1 MSRDVNL
8 HLRLTAKEN
17 ELLTHLSNLTR
28 CSKSQV
34 LRILL
39 HGATLIEAPPVA
51 YNELLVELRRI
62 GVNLNQLAR
71 AANTPGS
78 MYNHAELDQALAD
91 LRATEHLLNQ
101 AFTPQ
106 KGVRI

>member
-8 HLRLTAKEN
+8 HLRLTAEEN
-17 ELLTHLSNLTR
+17 EMLTHLSDLTR

-34 LRILL
+34 LRNLL

-51 YNELLVELRRI
+51 YNELLVELRRV
-62 GVNLNQLAR
+62 GVNLNQIAR
-71 AANTPGS
+71 AANEQRLPDAWKW
-78 MYNHAELDQALAD
+78 NEALTLVHVIEQKMNA
-91 LRATEHLLNQ
+91 

>member
-34 LRILL
+34 LRDLL
-39 HGATLIEAPPVA
+39 HGATLMEAPPID
-51 YNELLVELRRI
+51 YFDLLREVRRV
-62 GVNLNQLAR
+62 GVNLNQLTR
-71 AANTPGS
+71 YVNEKRFVDS
-78 MYNHAELDQALAD
+78 WKWDEALAD
-91 LRATEHLLNQ
+91 IRAIEKKMNE

>member
-8 HLRLTAKEN
+8 HLRLTTEEN

-34 LRILL
+34 LRDLL
-39 HGATLIEAPPVA
+39 HGAKLIEAPPVA
-51 YNELLVELRRI
+51 YYDLLREVRRV

-71 AANTPGS
+71 YANEKRFIDS
-78 MYNHAELDQALAD
+78 WKWDEALAD
-91 LRATEHLLNQ
+91 IRAIEKTMND
-101 AFTPQ
+101 AFTPR
-106 KGVRI
+106 KGAVK

>member
-8 HLRLTAKEN
+8 HLRLTAEEN
-17 ELLTHLSNLTR
+17 ELLAHLSNLTR

-34 LRILL
+34 LRNLL

-51 YNELLVELRRI
+51 YNELLVELRRV
-62 GVNLNQLAR
+62 GVNLNQIAR
-71 AANTPGS
+71 AANERRLPDTWKW
-78 MYNHAELDQALAD
+78 NEALAQV
-91 LRATEHLLNQ
+91 RVIEQKMNA

>member
-17 ELLTHLSNLTR
+17 ELLTHLSDLAR
-28 CSKSQV
+28 FSKSQE

-39 HGATLIEAPPVA
+39 HCATLIEAPPVA
-51 YNELLVELRRI
+51 YNELLVELRRV
-62 GVNLNQLAR
+62 GVNLNQIAR
-71 AANTPGS
+71 AANEQRLPDAWKW
-78 MYNHAELDQALAD
+78 NEALQELRVIEQKMNA
-91 LRATEHLLNQ
+91 

>member
-34 LRILL
+34 LRDLL
-39 HGATLIEAPPVA
+39 HGATLMEAPPID
-51 YNELLVELRRI
+51 YYDLLREVRRI
-62 GVNLNQLAR
+62 GVNLNQLTR
-71 AANTPGS
+71 YVNEKRFVDS
-78 MYNHAELDQALAD
+78 WKWAEALAEI
-91 LRATEHLLNQ
+91 RAIEKKMNE

>member
-28 CSKSQV
+28 CSRSQV
-34 LRILL
+34 LRDLL
-39 HGATLIEAPPVA
+39 HGAKLIEAPPVA
-51 YNELLVELRRI
+51 YYDLLREVRRV

-71 AANTPGS
+71 YANEKRFIDS
-78 MYNHAELDQALAD
+78 WKWDEALAD
-91 LRATEHLLNQ
+91 IRAIEKKMNE

>member
-34 LRILL
+34 LRDLL
-39 HGATLIEAPPVA
+39 HGATLMEAPPID
-51 YNELLVELRRI
+51 YYDLLREVRRV
-62 GVNLNQLAR
+62 GVNLNQLTR
-71 AANTPGS
+71 YVNEKRFVDS
-78 MYNHAELDQALAD
+78 WKWDEALAD
-91 LRATEHLLNQ
+91 IRAIEKTMND
-101 AFTPQ
+101 AFTPR
-106 KGVRI
+106 KGAVK

>member
-8 HLRLTAKEN
+8 HLRLTAEEN
-17 ELLTHLSNLTR
+17 ELLTHLSDLAR

-51 YNELLVELRRI
+51 YNELLVELRRV
-62 GVNLNQLAR
+62 GVNLNQIAR
-71 AANTPGS
+71 AANEQRLPDAWKW
-78 MYNHAELDQALAD
+78 NEALTQVRVIEQKMNA
-91 LRATEHLLNQ
+91 
-101 AFTPQ
+101 AFTPR

>member
-34 LRILL
+34 LRDLL
-39 HGATLIEAPPVA
+39 HGATLMEAPPID
-51 YNELLVELRRI
+51 YFDLLREVRRV
-62 GVNLNQLAR
+62 GVNLNQLTR
-71 AANTPGS
+71 YVNEKRFVDS
-78 MYNHAELDQALAD
+78 WRWDEALAEI
-91 LRATEHLLNQ
+91 RAIEKKMNE

>member
-8 HLRLTAKEN
+8 HLRLTAEEN
-17 ELLTHLSNLTR
+17 ELLTHLSNLAR

-34 LRILL
+34 LRDLL

-51 YNELLVELRRI
+51 YNELLVELRRV
-62 GVNLNQLAR
+62 GVNLNQIAR
-71 AANTPGS
+71 AANEQRLPDAWKW
-78 MYNHAELDQALAD
+78 NEALAELRVIEQKMNA
-91 LRATEHLLNQ
+91 
-101 AFTPQ
+101 AFTPR

>member
-34 LRILL
+34 LRDLL
-39 HGATLIEAPPVA
+39 HGATLMEAPPID
-51 YNELLVELRRI
+51 YFDLLREVRRV

-71 AANTPGS
+71 YANEKRFIDS
-78 MYNHAELDQALAD
+78 WKWDEALAD
-91 LRATEHLLNQ
+91 IRAIEKTMND
-101 AFTPQ
+101 AFTPR
-106 KGVRI
+106 KGAVK

>member
-8 HLRLTAKEN
+8 HLRLTAEEN
-17 ELLTHLSNLTR
+17 ELLTHLSDLAR

-51 YNELLVELRRI
+51 YNELLVELRRV
-62 GVNLNQLAR
+62 GVNLNQIAR
-71 AANTPGS
+71 AANEQRLPDAWKW
-78 MYNHAELDQALAD
+78 NEALKELRVIEQKMNA
-91 LRATEHLLNQ
+91 
-101 AFTPQ
+101 AFTPR

>member
-8 HLRLTAKEN
+8 HLRLTAEEN
-17 ELLTHLSNLTR
+17 ELLTHLSDLAR

-34 LRILL
+34 LRDLL

-51 YNELLVELRRI
+51 YNELLVELRRV
-62 GVNLNQLAR
+62 GVNLNQIAR
-71 AANTPGS
+71 AANEQRLPDAWKW
-78 MYNHAELDQALAD
+78 NEALAELRVIEQKMNA
-91 LRATEHLLNQ
+91 
-101 AFTPQ
+101 AFTPL

>member
-8 HLRLTAKEN
+8 HLRLTAEEN
-17 ELLTHLSNLTR
+17 ELLTHLSDLAR

-51 YNELLVELRRI
+51 YNELLVELRHV
-62 GVNLNQLAR
+62 GVNLNQIAR
-71 AANTPGS
+71 AANEQRLPDAWKW
-78 MYNHAELDQALAD
+78 NEALQELRVIEQKMNA
-91 LRATEHLLNQ
+91 
-101 AFTPQ
+101 AFTPR

>member
-34 LRILL
+34 LRDLL
-39 HGATLIEAPPVA
+39 HGATLMEAPPID
-51 YNELLVELRRI
+51 YFDLLRDVRRV
-62 GVNLNQLAR
+62 GVNLNQLTR
-71 AANTPGS
+71 YVNEKRFVDS
-78 MYNHAELDQALAD
+78 WKWDEALAEI
-91 LRATEHLLNQ
+91 RAIEKKMNE

>member
-8 HLRLTAKEN
+8 HLRLTAEEN
-17 ELLTHLSNLTR
+17 ELLTHLSDLAR

-51 YNELLVELRRI
+51 YNELLVELRHV
-62 GVNLNQLAR
+62 GVNLNQIAR
-71 AANTPGS
+71 AANEQRLPDAWKW
-78 MYNHAELDQALAD
+78 NEALTQVRVIEQKMNA
-91 LRATEHLLNQ
+91 

-106 KGVRI
+106 

>member
-34 LRILL
+34 LRDLL
-39 HGATLIEAPPVA
+39 HGATLMEAPPID
-51 YNELLVELRRI
+51 YFDLLREVRRV
-62 GVNLNQLAR
+62 GVNLNQLTR
-71 AANTPGS
+71 YVNEKRFVDS
-78 MYNHAELDQALAD
+78 WKWDEALAEI
-91 LRATEHLLNQ
+91 RAIEKKMNE

>member
-8 HLRLTAKEN
+8 HLRLTAEEN
-17 ELLTHLSNLTR
+17 ELLTHLSDLTR

-34 LRILL
+34 LRNLL

-51 YNELLVELRRI
+51 YNELLVELRHV
-62 GVNLNQLAR
+62 GVNLNQIAR
-71 AANTPGS
+71 AANEQRLPDAWKWNEALT
-78 MYNHAELDQALAD
+78 ELRDIEQKMNA
-91 LRATEHLLNQ
+91 